1 MNKRFYP
8 RLAADNIR
16 KNRRTYLPYALTC
29 TGTIAMFY
37 IIYALSQNS
46 GIENIIG
53 SSTIQVVLSLGN
65 FVVGLFAVIFLF
77 YTNSFLIKRRK
88 KEFGLYNILGMEKRH
103 IAKVIGYETLFLSLG
118 SLAVGLLAGLLLSK
132 LAFLAVLKL
141 LDFEVVMGFEVSTP
155 AVLATLLLF
164 GFTFL
169 LIYLNNLRQI
179 HTASP
184 IELLRGGQTGER
196 EPKTKW
202 LLTLAGLGCTGGGY
216 AIALTITDPLS
227 ALTLFFLAVILVI
240 VGTYCLFTA
249 GSIALLKLLRK
260 NKRFYYESRHFISVS
275 SLLYRM
281 KQNAAGLA
289 NICILSTMVLVMIS
303 STSSLYIGMEEVIQK
318 RYPRDFT
325 LTTSDYSEASLQNIE
340 NTVNRVLEKEG
351 LRREN
356 DLRYTFLEFSGLEQG
371 DAIYTDENQFA
382 NAVSSNIRTLFFVS
396 AEDYGA
402 ISGQPVSL
410 RQDEVLFFSG
420 RTSYAYDTLR
430 VFDRT
435 FVIRERPDSFP
446 ENGLQVASVVNTY
459 YIVVPDRA
467 TIEDIYRQQEAVYGE
482 NCSHVQYYCG
492 FDLPVEAEAQERFY
506 EQLRPSLNDS
516 GFSGRIESREV
527 ERHESYGMMGG
538 LFFLG
543 LFLGLLFIMAT
554 VLIIYY
560 KQISE
565 GLDDRERFAIMQKV
579 GLDREEIRR
588 SIRSQVL
595 LMFFLPLAAAA
606 LHVAAAFR
614 MIAELLALLGLTN
627 VSLFVACTIGSVLL
641 FALFYAVIYVLT
653 ARVYY
658 HLVSDPTDR

>member
-1 MNKRFYP
+1 
-8 RLAADNIR
+8 
-16 KNRRTYLPYALTC
+16 
-29 TGTIAMFY
+29 
-37 IIYALSQNS
+37 
-46 GIENIIG
+46 
-53 SSTIQVVLSLGN
+53 
-65 FVVGLFAVIFLF
+65 
-77 YTNSFLIKRRK
+77 
-88 KEFGLYNILGMEKRH
+88 
-103 IAKVIGYETLFLSLG
+103 
-118 SLAVGLLAGLLLSK
+118 
-132 LAFLAVLKL
+132 
-141 LDFEVVMGFEVSTP
+141 
-155 AVLATLLLF
+155 
-164 GFTFL
+164 
-169 LIYLNNLRQI
+169 
-179 HTASP
+179 
-184 IELLRGGQTGER
+184 
-196 EPKTKW
+196 
-202 LLTLAGLGCTGGGY
+202 
-216 AIALTITDPLS
+216 
-227 ALTLFFLAVILVI
+227 
-240 VGTYCLFTA
+240 
-249 GSIALLKLLRK
+249 
-260 NKRFYYESRHFISVS
+260 
-275 SLLYRM
+275 M

>member
-8 RLAADNIR
+8 RLALDNIR

-141 LDFEVVMGFEVSTP
+141 LDFEVVMGFEVSPP
-155 AVLATLLLF
+155 AIRATLLLF
-164 GFTFL
+164 GFTF
-169 LIYLNNLRQI
+169 

-289 NICILSTMVLVMIS
+289 NICVLSTMVLVMIS

-325 LTTSDYSEASLQNIE
+325 PTRINLPT
-340 NTVNRVLEKEG
+340 R
-351 LRREN
+351 
-356 DLRYTFLEFSGLEQG
+356 FP
-371 DAIYTDENQFA
+371 
-382 NAVSSNIRTLFFVS
+382 
-396 AEDYGA
+396 A
-402 ISGQPVSL
+402 ISAPYFSSPRRIMVPSADS
-410 RQDEVLFFSG
+410 RFPSG
-420 RTSYAYDTLR
+420 RMRCCSSVDARRMHTTPYACSTGRL
-430 VFDRT
+430 
-435 FVIRERPDSFP
+435 SS
-446 ENGLQVASVVNTY
+446 ASGW
-459 YIVVPDRA
+459 I
-467 TIEDIYRQQEAVYGE
+467 
-482 NCSHVQYYCG
+482 
-492 FDLPVEAEAQERFY
+492 
-506 EQLRPSLNDS
+506 
-516 GFSGRIESREV
+516 
-527 ERHESYGMMGG
+527 
-538 LFFLG
+538 
-543 LFLGLLFIMAT
+543 
-554 VLIIYY
+554 
-560 KQISE
+560 
-565 GLDDRERFAIMQKV
+565 
-579 GLDREEIRR
+579 
-588 SIRSQVL
+588 
-595 LMFFLPLAAAA
+595 
-606 LHVAAAFR
+606 AFR
-614 MIAELLALLGLTN
+614 KTACRSPAWSTPIISSCRTAPRLRTYTGSRRRFMERTALM
-627 VSLFVACTIGSVLL
+627 SSI
-641 FALFYAVIYVLT
+641 T
-653 ARVYY
+653 AA
-658 HLVSDPTDR
+658 SICP

>member
-8 RLAADNIR
+8 RLAVDNIR

-29 TGTIAMFY
+29 TGTVAMFY

-46 GIENIIG
+46 GLDHVIG
-53 SSTIQVVLSLGN
+53 SEAIQMVLSLGN
-65 FVVGLFAVIFLF
+65 AVVGLFAVIFLF

-103 IAKVIGYETLFLSLG
+103 IAKIIGYETLFISLG
-118 SLAVGLLAGLLLSK
+118 SLALGLLAGLLFSK
-132 LAFLAVLKL
+132 LAFLAILRL
-141 LDFEVVMGFEVSTP
+141 LNFDVVMGFEVSVP
-155 AVLATLLLF
+155 ALSATLLLF

-169 LIYLNNLRQI
+169 LIYLNNLRLI

-184 IELLRGGQTGER
+184 IELLRGGQIGER

-202 LLTLAGLGCTGGGY
+202 LLTLVGLACTGGGY

-227 ALTLFFLAVILVI
+227 AFVLFFLAVILVI
-240 VGTYCLFTA
+240 IGTYCLFTA

-303 STSSLYIGMEEVIQK
+303 STSSLYIGMEETLHK
-318 RYPRDFT
+318 RYPRDFIF
-325 LTTSDYSEASLQNIE
+325 TTVDYSESAIRNLSE
-340 NTVNRVLEKEG
+340 TADHVLGEEG
-351 LRREN
+351 LQREN
-356 DLRYTFLEFSGLEQG
+356 DIAYLFLEFSGLQQG
-371 DAIYTDENQFA
+371 DTIYTDQENYY
-382 NAVSSNIRTLFFVS
+382 NAVASGIRTLFFIS
-396 AEDYGA
+396 AEDYSA
-402 ISGQPVSL
+402 VIGQPVSL
-410 RQDEVLFFSG
+410 GADEVLFFSG
-420 RTSYAYDTLR
+420 RTPYAYDTLH
-430 VFDRT
+430 VFDKS
-435 FVIRERPDSFP
+435 FVIRERLDSFP
-446 ENGLQVASVVNTY
+446 ENGLQVASVVSTY
-459 YIVVPDRA
+459 YIVVSDYSV
-467 TIEDIYRQQEAVYGE
+467 IEEVYRQQEAVYGE
-482 NCSHVQYYCG
+482 NCSQIQYYCG
-492 FDLPVEAEAQERFY
+492 FDLDTDAEAQEQLY
-506 EQLRPSLNDS
+506 EQLRPVLENN
-516 GFSGRIESREV
+516 GFSGQIESRAV
-527 ERHESYGMMGG
+527 ERHGYYGMMGG

-595 LMFFLPLAAAA
+595 LMFFLPLVAAT
-606 LHVAAAFR
+606 LHMAAAFR
-614 MIAELLALLGLTN
+614 MITQLLSLLGLTN

-641 FALFYAVIYVLT
+641 FAVFYAVIYVLT

-658 HLVSDPTDR
+658 HLVSDPTNR